1 MLPDKLKSHMINFCV
16 QIYNPTKINAF
27 MSSVDE
33 GSEIIED
40 IIFKRGLPV
49 IEHTIHIPFTNLHR
63 YYEITNKNIP

>member
-1 MLPDKLKSHMINFCV
+1 
-16 QIYNPTKINAF
+16 

-40 IIFKRGLPV
+40 IIFKRGLLV
-49 IEHTIHIPFTNLHR
+49 IEHTVHIPFTNLHR